1 MLLDGN
7 GLIYRGYFALPP
19 LTTSKGELVNAV
31 FGFCSIVLRG
41 IADIKPDYVAVA
53 FDLQGPT
60 FRHEQYAEYKATR
73 QRMPDDLRDQFPKVR
88 EVVKALRIPVYELAG
103 YEADDVIGTITV
115 DAERRGLDTTI
126 VTGDLDMLQLVTD
139 HTRLMTT
146 RSGVENTILYDPA
159 KIAERF
165 DLVPAQMIDYK
176 ALKGDPTDNIPGVP
190 GVGEKT
196 AAKLIREFGTLEALY
211 ERIDEVKPDK
221 LRDKLVEH
229 RDSVFMGKDLSTIV
243 RDLPVDFDLEAARLG
258 DYDRETVIRLFR
270 EYEFRSLIERLPAM
284 TGETAGDA
292 AEALRGVATD
302 GSVPAARVAGA
313 ARPSGWGNA
322 RPVRPPSE
330 GGGLQLSLDFDAVAR
345 AAPDGDGTAV
355 RRRPPRPRRRT
366 SSPAT
371 CRPRWPRRSPTRR
384 ASRSMPVTPSP
395 PWSRGSPRSPRSGSA
410 SCWTTRGPGADRRW
424 RSPSPAADGRTIAV
438 EGPDDAATLRR
449 LLDRLA
455 TPVVG
460 HEIKPF
466 VVARIADDQ
475 DAAATP
481 VAFDTQIAAYVLN
494 AALRSQTIADV
505 VAEQLDLILP
515 PVAELDNAS
524 RAGLE
529 ALSAIA
535 VREPLERRLVDD
547 GLDRL
552 YGEIELPLISVLAR
566 MEATGVA
573 LDLEALD
580 VLAREFATEIS
591 RLEAEIYQDVGHE
604 FNLGSPKQLEQI
616 LFFELNLPKGK
627 RTKTG
632 YSTDASVLED
642 LRPAHPMIDK
652 LLEWRIYTKLRSTY
666 VDALPTLM
674 AADGRL
680 HTTFHQAVAAT
691 GRLSSSDPN
700 LQNIPI
706 RTPLGRR
713 IRRAFVAGAPDL
725 TLVAAD
731 YSQIELRILAHV
743 SGDEHLRDAFARNA
757 DLHRETAALV
767 LHKDPAEV
775 TLGERSMAKMVNFG
789 IAYGLSRLRAV
800 GAGEHPA
807 GGGAGVHQHLLRDLL
822 RDQLLHARDQ
832 GAGADPGVRDDAPRT
847 QAADPGARG
856 AQPDA
861 PRGGRA
867 DGHQHADPG
876 DRRGHRQDRDD
887 PARRAA
893 ARRRL
898 PRPAAAP
905 GPRRAAA
912 RGPARRGRPARAGP
926 ARDDGER
933 PAARRPADRRHQGRR
948 RLGVDDAADPRRR
961 DRRRGGRGPDEAPL
975 APDAR
980 LGRVDARASRGRDG
994 RARPAAAHR
1003 RRDDHRRARLV
1014 GAHRCGRTRR
1024 RRSPRPS
1031 PVGRVEGVG
1040 RRAKPSSW
1048 TCPATPR

>member
-19 LTTSKGELVNAV
+19 LTTAKGDLVNAV

-41 IADIKPDYVAVA
+41 IADLHPDYVAVA

-159 KIAERF
+159 KIADRF
-165 DLVPAQMIDYK
+165 DLVAGQMIDYK

-229 RDSVFMGKDLSTIV
+229 RQQVFMGKDLSTIV
-243 RDLPVDFDLEAARLG
+243 RDLPVEFDLEAARLG

-292 AEALRGVATD
+292 AETLRGVATD
-302 GSVPAARVAGA
+302 GSVPAARVAGS
-313 ARPSGWGNA
+313 ARPSGWGTA
-322 RPVRPPSE
+322 RPARAASDA
-330 GGGLQLSLDFDAVAR
+330 GGLQLSLDFDAVAR
-345 AAPDGDGTAV
+345 PAPVGAAEDGVATADA
-355 RRRPPRPRRRT
+355 RPSTVDIGPGDLPTSLAAAIADPSRIEVHAGERIAALEPWLAAQPAVGIGLLLDDPRPRR
-366 SSPAT
+366 
-371 CRPRWPRRSPTRR
+371 
-384 ASRSMPVTPSP
+384 
-395 PWSRGSPRSPRSGSA
+395 GSPVAFAIAGS
-410 SCWTTRGPGADRRW
+410 
-424 RSPSPAADGRTIAV
+424 DGRTVAV
-438 EGPDDAATLRR
+438 EGPDDVTALRR
-449 LLDRLA
+449 ILERLG

-460 HEIKPF
+460 HEIKPLL
-466 VVARIADDQ
+466 VLRIGDDP
-475 DAAATP
+475 DAPPTP
-481 VAFDTQIAAYVLN
+481 VAFDTQVAAYVLN

-505 VAEQLDLILP
+505 AAEQLDLILP
-515 PVAELDNAS
+515 PVAELDSAA
-524 RAGLE
+524 RVGLE
-529 ALSAIA
+529 ALAAIA
-535 VREPLERRLVDD
+535 VRDPLERRLAEE

-552 YGEIELPLISVLAR
+552 YGELELPLISVLAR

-573 LDLEALD
+573 LDLEALR
-580 VLAREFATEIS
+580 VLAAEFGAEIS
-591 RLEAEIYQDVGHE
+591 RLETEIYADVGHE

-743 SGDEHLRDAFARNA
+743 SGDEHLRDAFARGA

-767 LHKDPAEV
+767 LKKDPAEV

-789 IAYGLSRLRAV
+789 IAYGLSDFGLSERANIPRAEAQSFINTYFATYSGISYYMLAIKEQARSQGYVTTLLGRKRQIPELAARNPTLRA
-800 GAGEHPA
+800 AGERMAINMPIQGTAADIVKIAMIRLQERLEA
-807 GGGAGVHQHLLRDLL
+807 GGFRARPLLQVHDELLLEVPRDEVERLVPVL
-822 RDQLLHARDQ
+822 RETMESALPLNVPLTVDVKVGDDWESMTPLTRADAVAAE
-832 GAGADPGVRDDAPRT
+832 AGAE
-847 QAADPGARG
+847 
-856 AQPDA
+856 PD
-861 PRGGRA
+861 
-867 DGHQHADPG
+867 
-876 DRRGHRQDRDD
+876 
-887 PARRAA
+887 
-893 ARRRL
+893 L
-898 PRPAAAP
+898 
-905 GPRRAAA
+905 
-912 RGPARRGRPARAGP
+912 
-926 ARDDGER
+926 
-933 PAARRPADRRHQGRR
+933 
-948 RLGVDDAADPRRR
+948 
-961 DRRRGGRGPDEAPL
+961 EAPL
-975 APDAR
+975 APSI
-980 LGRVDARASRGRDG
+980 G
-994 RARPAAAHR
+994 
-1003 RRDDHRRARLV
+1003 
-1014 GAHRCGRTRR
+1014 
-1024 RRSPRPS
+1024 
-1031 PVGRVEGVG
+1031 
-1040 RRAKPSSW
+1040 
-1048 TCPATPR
+1048 